1 MIATIHEGLT
11 RMSMEE
17 QAAAFPPPPE
27 ESWKAF
33 EGYLSGS
40 LLGAQIERV
49 VDEQG
54 PGAERFGFTVRLG
67 DEVHAI
73 RVRHEF
79 WRDIEVPHIRTAL
92 SVVRLADEIRHHDN
106 VTVVMEVG
114 TPEIRSS

>member
-1 MIATIHEGLT
+1 
-11 RMSMEE
+11 MEE
-17 QAAAFPPPPE
+17 QAAAFPPPSE

-54 PGAERFGFTVRLG
+54 PGAERFGFNVKLG

-73 RVRHEF
+73 RVTHEF
-79 WRDIEVPHIRTAL
+79 WRDIAASHIRTAL
-92 SVVRLADEIRHHDN
+92 SDIRLADEIRDHDN
-106 VTVVMEVG
+106 VTIVMEVG
-114 TPEIRSS
+114 APAIHSS